1 LIVVDFSFERGDLL
15 GRERLD
21 RPVRLDN
28 DARFTWRHD
37 GAGSFLIH
45 NLFCFGVG
53 RVGDLVE
60 DIVVDKDRVL
70 SVVPG

>member
-37 GAGSFLIH
+37 GAGAFSFIISSALE
-45 NLFCFGVG
+45 LGV
-53 RVGDLVE
+53 
-60 DIVVDKDRVL
+60 
-70 SVVPG
+70 